1 MKRTVSAMEFRRKLG
16 EILEGVFYRGDEVKI
31 ERNGKLMGVIV
42 SPDRYEQ
49 TEQSRNRSMDTL
61 FELFEKNW
69 EHNKDV
75 PPEVL
80 EREVN
85 EAVREMRGK
94 NRAEPRAKRA
104 G

>member
-1 MKRTVSAMEFRRKLG
+1 MEFRRNLG

-31 ERNGKLMGVIV
+31 ERNGKLMGVIL

-49 TEQSRNRSMDTL
+49 AAQSRKRSMDKL

-75 PPEVL
+75 PPDVL

-85 EAVREMRGK
+85 EAMRELRGK
-94 NRAEPRAKRA
+94 NRTQARAKRA
-104 G
+104 S